1 MTRTLV
7 AAAAAWLVLCGSSAA
22 AEGPKFSTPPSA
34 DQQVEAKD
42 KAVTVRYDQDAWEV
56 KPRVSKYRLFAIVQ
70 HNDADVSGMLLYRG
84 DSASEKEVRER
95 VTAELEMMDDHEAEF
110 SKRTVNGVPVL
121 HMKARAKKKNGD
133 DIVVRSYYWF
143 SPNGVV
149 DYAVMG
155 PPEDFEADGD
165 AWMDL
170 LNGLEI
176 AEARAAR

>member
-7 AAAAAWLVLCGSSAA
+7 AAAAAWLLLCGAA
-22 AEGPKFSTPPSA
+22 TAEEPEYSTPSTA
-34 DQQVEAKD
+34 DQEVEAED
-42 KAVTVRYDQDAWEV
+42 KAVKMRYDQGAWEV
-56 KPRVSKYRLFAIVQ
+56 KTQPTKYRMFAMVE
-70 HNDADVSGMLLYRG
+70 HNDTNVGGMLVYRG
-84 DSASEKEVRER
+84 EAASEEEVRER
-95 VTAELEMMDDHEAEF
+95 AIAELEMMDDHEAEF

-133 DIVVRSYYWF
+133 DIVVRSYYWM

-155 PPEDFEADGD
+155 SPEDFEADGD
-165 AWMDL
+165 VWMDL

-176 AEARAAR
+176 TEARASR